1 MAKFRGRNEDLA
13 PRVSREEAKAKEVK
27 WTQRHNDLEAKLHAL
42 TRPKATFSPFD
53 TEDDSKSPSKQQET
67 RKYREIEDQLRVFK
81 ARNEHLE
88 KTNKSLTLLLVEKDA
103 LVGRYMNELLTLRS
117 TAGRYRQEEGNTS
130 FQAALEDMKTYGVED
145 VLEEW
150 PASRPNGPIGKD
162 TSGNRPSSSL
172 FEYEESRN
180 SLVSWRQSKGSGEG
194 LGRTGT
200 FGQEKEPG
208 KWQIEAEKLREM
220 LSSAEKELIRE
231 KEDKE
236 TALESISSLRSQID
250 GLKKENQTLS
260 QLQTDLSQA
269 KSLQTDLSQAK
280 AHIKSLQLELEQRP
294 SNPFAPAQ
302 DPSTMQAIQQLSLMI
317 LSKEKA
323 GAVDQQTKSL
333 VQSVFGENF
342 VNLVNAYELKVG
354 KLDEES
360 KELRE
365 IYRAELGKHVKDLE
379 TLLELL
385 GEMMELIRLGN
396 NEEYEE
402 IAVFLRENEG
412 KYEEIQGNTAVS
424 LSETKLLFEEQGV
437 QSLRSSEYSSPI
449 KKSPINTD
457 LDQLRTKLSLQTSEN
472 VALLQKLRSL
482 QGKESQLDRLK
493 RSLSE
498 QKAENSKVTSENEKL
513 KQDLTQAIA
522 ANSRLGGTVE
532 RLEFRLRTDL
542 DAEDV
547 FTLMQTQAAVLEELL
562 NQHTT
567 QLEDFEESLDL

>member
-1 MAKFRGRNEDLA
+1 MKAALAKFRGRNEDLA
-13 PRVSREEAKAKEVK
+13 PRVSREEAKAKEAK
-27 WTQRHNDLEAKLHAL
+27 WMQRHNELEAKLHAL
-42 TRPKATFSPFD
+42 TRSKDTFEPLE
-53 TEDDSKSPSKQQET
+53 TEDESKVAAKQQES

-81 ARNEHLE
+81 ARNDHLE

-103 LVGRYMNELLTLRS
+103 LVSRYMNELLTLRS
-117 TAGRYRQEEGNTS
+117 TAERYRPDGAHSS
-130 FQAALEDMKTYGVED
+130 FYAALDDMKTYGVED

-162 TSGNRPSSSL
+162 TSGSHPSSSL

-180 SLVSWRQSKGSGEG
+180 SLVSWRQSKGSGEA

-200 FGQEKEPG
+200 FGQEKEQG
-208 KWQIEAEKLREM
+208 KWQAEAEKLREM

-250 GLKKENQTLS
+250 GLKKEIQTIS

-269 KSLQTDLSQAK
+269 KSM
-280 AHIKSLQLELEQRP
+280 INSLQSELEQRP

-323 GAVDQQTKSL
+323 GSVDQQTKSL

-342 VNLVNAYELKVG
+342 VNMVNAYELKVG
-354 KLDEES
+354 KLDEEN

-365 IYRAELGKHVKDLE
+365 IYRAELGKHVRDLE
-379 TLLELL
+379 TLLELI
-385 GEMMELIRLGN
+385 GELLELVRLGN
-396 NEEYEE
+396 DEENEE
-402 IAVFLRENEG
+402 IAAFLRENEG
-412 KYEEIQGNTAVS
+412 KYEEMQGNTAVS

-449 KKSPINTD
+449 KKSPVNTD

-472 VALLQKLRSL
+472 VSLLQKLRSL

-547 FTLMQTQAAVLEELL
+547 FTLMQTQAAVLEELI
-562 NQHTT
+562 NQHAT
-567 QLEDFEESLDL
+567 QLEDFDESLDL

>member
-1 MAKFRGRNEDLA
+1 MKAALARFRGRNEDLA
-13 PRVSREEAKAKEVK
+13 PRVSREEAKAKEAK
-27 WTQRHNDLEAKLHAL
+27 WLQRHNELEAKLHAL
-42 TRPKATFSPFD
+42 TRAKDTFEPFE
-53 TEDDSKSPSKQQET
+53 TEDESKVAAKQLET
-67 RKYREIEDQLRVFK
+67 RRYREIEDQLRVFK
-81 ARNEHLE
+81 ARNDHLE

-103 LVGRYMNELLTLRS
+103 LVSRYMNELLTLRS
-117 TAGRYRQEEGNTS
+117 TAERYRPDVAHSS
-130 FQAALEDMKTYGVED
+130 FHAALDDMKTYGAED

-200 FGQEKEPG
+200 FGQEKEQG
-208 KWQIEAEKLREM
+208 KWQAEAEKLREM

-236 TALESISSLRSQID
+236 AALESISSLQSQIN
-250 GLKKENQTLS
+250 GLKKEIQTIS

-269 KSLQTDLSQAK
+269 KS
-280 AHIKSLQLELEQRP
+280 HIKSLESELEQRP

-323 GAVDQQTKSL
+323 GSVDLQTKSL

-342 VNLVNAYELKVG
+342 VNMVNAYELKVG
-354 KLDEES
+354 KLDEEN

-365 IYRAELGKHVKDLE
+365 IYRAELGKHVRDLE
-379 TLLELL
+379 TLLEIIAEL
-385 GEMMELIRLGN
+385 MELVRLAGD
-396 NEEYEE
+396 EEYEE
-402 IAVFLRENEG
+402 IAAFLRENEG
-412 KYEEIQGNTAVS
+412 KYEELQGNTAVS

-472 VALLQKLRSL
+472 VSLLQKLRSL

-493 RSLSE
+493 RSLGE

-547 FTLMQTQAAVLEELL
+547 FTLMQTQAAVLEELI
-562 NQHTT
+562 NQHAT
-567 QLEDFEESLDL
+567 QLEDFDESLDL

>member
-1 MAKFRGRNEDLA
+1 MKAALARFRGRNEDLA
-13 PRVSREEAKAKEVK
+13 PRVSREEAKAKEAK
-27 WTQRHNDLEAKLHAL
+27 WLQRHNELEAKLHAL
-42 TRPKATFSPFD
+42 TRSKDTFEPFE
-53 TEDDSKSPSKQQET
+53 TEDESKVAAKQLET
-67 RKYREIEDQLRVFK
+67 RRYREIEDQLRVFK
-81 ARNEHLE
+81 ARNDHLE

-103 LVGRYMNELLTLRS
+103 LVSRYMNELLTLRS
-117 TAGRYRQEEGNTS
+117 TAERYRPDVAHSS
-130 FQAALEDMKTYGVED
+130 FHAALDDMKTYGVED

-180 SLVSWRQSKGSGEG
+180 SLASWRQSKGSGEG

-200 FGQEKEPG
+200 FGQEKEQG
-208 KWQIEAEKLREM
+208 KWQAEAEKLRDM

-236 TALESISSLRSQID
+236 TALESISSLQSQIN
-250 GLKKENQTLS
+250 GLKKEIQTIS

-269 KSLQTDLSQAK
+269 KS
-280 AHIKSLQLELEQRP
+280 HIKSLESELEQRP

-323 GAVDQQTKSL
+323 GSVDLQTKSL

-342 VNLVNAYELKVG
+342 VNMVNAYELKVG
-354 KLDEES
+354 KLDEEN

-365 IYRAELGKHVKDLE
+365 IYRAELGKHVRDLE
-379 TLLELL
+379 TLLEII
-385 GEMMELIRLGN
+385 GELMELIRLAGD
-396 NEEYEE
+396 EEYEE
-402 IAVFLRENEG
+402 IAAFLRENEG
-412 KYEEIQGNTAVS
+412 KYEELQGNTAVS

-472 VALLQKLRSL
+472 VSLLQKLRSL

-493 RSLSE
+493 RSLGE

-547 FTLMQTQAAVLEELL
+547 FTLMQTQAAVLEELI
-562 NQHTT
+562 NQHAT
-567 QLEDFEESLDL
+567 QLEDFDESLDL